1 VLATAV
7 APAMWS
13 DYKAL
18 RDAQPVDRMGSVL
31 VYRGTFYLPN
41 VRADALLDRAETL
54 LEESKPELIQIEN
67 LLNEA
72 LALRPTDFGGWMML
86 GNVNLLRGDRE
97 KALAAYRKASDV
109 TPPSPFQRLF
119 EDQIRL
125 VSTQPINSV
134 APMRDPG
141 VE

>member
-1 VLATAV
+1 
-7 APAMWS
+7 MWS

-86 GNVNLLRGDRE
+86 GNVNLLHF
-97 KALAAYRKASDV
+97 AAIAK
-109 TPPSPFQRLF
+109 RLWPLIGR
-119 EDQIRL
+119 Q
-125 VSTQPINSV
+125 V
-134 APMRDPG
+134 M
-141 VE
+141 